1 MTFRSI
7 KETAR
12 RALHGFMGQPAS
24 YYVTPSAD
32 PVLVT
37 VRPHSKRGQIGDLPG
52 TNLNYAETFDRKEQV
67 VFWAEQVPAPAKGSL
82 VVLSATE
89 GYWVDTTEPRD
100 GQTIT
105 ANVVFAT
112 AEELAGLTLPGD
124 L

>member
-7 KETAR
+7 KEMAR
-12 RALHGFMGQPAS
+12 RALHDFMGQPAS
-24 YYVTPSAD
+24 YYATPESD
-32 PVLVT
+32 PVLIT

-67 VFWAEQVPAPAKGSL
+67 VFWAEQVAAPPKGAL
-82 VVLSATE
+82 VVLSETE

-105 ANVVFAT
+105 ANVLFAT